1 MTFRTKIF
9 LTAFTSAAIAL
20 AVATALLSWSIRRDL
35 ESRIQRDLTS
45 EARIAAETLSH
56 RTAATESDLDA
67 EADALGR
74 LMSAR
79 ITFIAPDGRVVGD
92 SELTLDQIHTME
104 NHANRAEVVEAR
116 ERGMGTS
123 RRFSNTMQTEM
134 MYVAMPV
141 HNPNAPLL
149 ALVRVALPLTEV
161 DQQLARVRHFA
172 LVGFGV
178 GMAAALLLTWTFS
191 ALVSR
196 RVHEIA
202 DEARRYAAGDLER
215 PVRDFGSDEIATV
228 ARVLDDA
235 VQNLGGR
242 VSELAQD
249 RARMEAILAGMVEG
263 VLVVN
268 EYGRVQLANDAARSM
283 LRLPDPAGRHYFE
296 IVRQPAIA
304 EQIAGVLTG
313 KPSESVELTGVG
325 DAATTFIARTG
336 PISSPGSRGA
346 VVVLHDITDLRR
358 ADRIR
363 RDFIANVSHELRT
376 PLTAVRGYVE
386 ALLDESME
394 PEDARRFLE
403 IIARHSA
410 RMERLVRDLLRLARL
425 DAGQESIEGVA
436 VSVETLFHEIQV
448 ELSDVLQARQQHVR
462 QRIAADAGVVHGDSA
477 KLHDA
482 LRNLL
487 ENAINYSPVSTS
499 ITLGAARRD
508 GRILLTV
515 EDEGP
520 GIPDADLPRVFER
533 FYRVDKARARSG
545 KDPGG
550 TGLGLAIV
558 RHLIELHG
566 GSVKAANRPG
576 GGAIFTVELPG

>member
-9 LTAFTSAAIAL
+9 LTALTSAAVAL
-20 AVATALLSWSIRRDL
+20 AVAAALVSWSVRRDL
-35 ESRIQRDLTS
+35 ESRIQRDLTAQ
-45 EARIAAETLSH
+45 ARVAAETLSH
-56 RTAATESDLDA
+56 RTAATEPELDA
-67 EADALGR
+67 EADALGH
-74 LMSAR
+74 LMGAR

-92 SELTLDQIHTME
+92 SELTIEQIHTLE
-104 NHANRAEVVEAR
+104 NHGNRDEVIQAR
-116 ERGMGTS
+116 TLGMGTS
-123 RRFSNTMQTEM
+123 RRFSQTMQAEL

-141 HNPNAPLL
+141 SNPNAPLL
-149 ALVRVALPLTEV
+149 AVVRVSLPLTEV
-161 DQQLARVRHFA
+161 DQQLARVRRFA
-172 LVGFGV
+172 IVGFGV
-178 GMAAALLLTWTFS
+178 GMAVALLITWIFS
-191 ALVSR
+191 TLVSR
-196 RVHEIA
+196 RVRQIA
-202 DEARRYAAGDLER
+202 DEAQRYAKGDLQR
-215 PVRDFGSDEIATV
+215 PVRDFGNDEVATV
-228 ARVLDDA
+228 ARVLDDV
-235 VQNLGGR
+235 VQDLGR
-242 VSELAQD
+242 RIAELGED

-268 EYGRVQLANDAARSM
+268 EYGRVQLANDAARRL

-296 IVRQPAIA
+296 IIRQPAVA
-304 EQIAGVLTG
+304 EQIGAVLAG
-313 KPSESVELTGVG
+313 KRSESVELTGVG
-325 DAATTFIARTG
+325 TEPTILIARTG
-336 PISSPGSRGA
+336 PVATGGTRGA
-346 VVVLHDITDLRR
+346 IVVLHDITDLRR
-358 ADRIR
+358 ADQIR

-394 PEDARRFLE
+394 PDDARRFLE

-425 DAGQESIEGVA
+425 DAGQERIEPVP
-436 VSVETLFHEIQV
+436 VQIDTLFHGIQV
-448 ELSDVLQARQQHVR
+448 ELSDVLEARQQQVNVR
-462 QRIAADAGVVHGDSA
+462 IDQDAALVQGDSA

-487 ENAINYSPVSTS
+487 ENAINYSPVSTT
-499 ITLGAARRD
+499 ITLSAARRD
-508 GRILLTV
+508 GRVVLSV

-520 GIPDADLPRVFER
+520 GIPDADLPRIFER

-566 GSVKAANRPG
+566 GRVKAGNRPS
-576 GGAIFTVELPG
+576 GGAVFTVDLPG

>member
-1 MTFRTKIF
+1 
-9 LTAFTSAAIAL
+9 
-20 AVATALLSWSIRRDL
+20 
-35 ESRIQRDLTS
+35 
-45 EARIAAETLSH
+45 
-56 RTAATESDLDA
+56 
-67 EADALGR
+67 
-74 LMSAR
+74 
-79 ITFIAPDGRVVGD
+79 
-92 SELTLDQIHTME
+92 
-104 NHANRAEVVEAR
+104 
-116 ERGMGTS
+116 
-123 RRFSNTMQTEM
+123 
-134 MYVAMPV
+134 
-141 HNPNAPLL
+141 
-149 ALVRVALPLTEV
+149 
-161 DQQLARVRHFA
+161 
-172 LVGFGV
+172 
-178 GMAAALLLTWTFS
+178 
-191 ALVSR
+191 
-196 RVHEIA
+196 
-202 DEARRYAAGDLER
+202 
-215 PVRDFGSDEIATV
+215 
-228 ARVLDDA
+228 
-235 VQNLGGR
+235 
-242 VSELAQD
+242 
-249 RARMEAILAGMVEG
+249 
-263 VLVVN
+263 
-268 EYGRVQLANDAARSM
+268 
-283 LRLPDPAGRHYFE
+283 
-296 IVRQPAIA
+296 
-304 EQIAGVLTG
+304 
-313 KPSESVELTGVG
+313 
-325 DAATTFIARTG
+325 
-336 PISSPGSRGA
+336 
-346 VVVLHDITDLRR
+346 
-358 ADRIR
+358 
-363 RDFIANVSHELRT
+363 
-376 PLTAVRGYVE
+376 
-386 ALLDESME
+386 
-394 PEDARRFLE
+394 
-403 IIARHSA
+403 RHSA